1 MRYEDLTAIIDSAYT
16 GRVKRGMLLQLRVLP
31 ATVQIVGTDSQ
42 LDIPVQ
48 LPKNRAAR
56 RVIARR
62 LARLAGYGVPT
73 GFPVEEVEA

>member
-1 MRYEDLTAIIDSAYT
+1 MRYEDLTAIIDSVYAD
-16 GRVKRGMLLQLRVLP
+16 RVKRGILLQLRVLP
-31 ATVQIVGTDSQ
+31 AAVEIVGTDGQ
-42 LDIPVQ
+42 LDIPVR

-73 GFPVEEVEA
+73 GFPVEEEA